1 MRHEFTPSD
10 TGRSVE
16 SEMSQIAQAVAGVHR
31 GPFDEGALREKFEQ
45 ARNGLPGGQSDLVLV
60 FVTPPLIPQAA
71 EILEVAQVHSRARVL
86 AGCSGRGVIGNDE
99 EVEEGPAV
107 AFCALRL
114 PGAHV
119 VPLHL
124 SAADLQDAEG
134 PAWWHARCQVGL
146 DISRGWMAFAD
157 PFSMDAEAWLR
168 QWNDAYPGVATVG
181 GLAGA
186 AANSSQTHL
195 FLNQQ
200 IHNDGCVALS
210 IGGSVALEPLVSQ
223 GCRPI
228 GRPWTVTAADRNLI
242 QKIGNLPALSVLQ
255 DTFDSLPAA
264 DKARAG
270 GNIFVGLAMNEY
282 QEEHRR
288 GDFLVRNLL
297 AADPQSG
304 VVAVGAKVRVGQTL
318 QFQFRDSASAD
329 EDLSTTLEVTRSRLS
344 GRRVLSACLCSCA
357 GRGSRLF
364 GQPNH
369 DARRLH
375 GGLGTEV
382 PLAGFFG
389 NGEIGPVGGRN
400 YVHGYTASAALFT
413 TDEPPPCG

>member
-1 MRHEFTPSD
+1 
-10 TGRSVE
+10 
-16 SEMSQIAQAVAGVHR
+16 MSLIGQAIAGVHR
-31 GPFDEGALREKFEQ
+31 GPFDEGALREKFEE
-45 ARNGLPGGQSDLVLV
+45 ARRQLPDGHSDLVLV
-60 FVTPPLIPQAA
+60 FVTAPLVHQAA
-71 EILEVAQVHSRARVL
+71 DILEIAQVHARARVL

-99 EVEEGPAV
+99 EVEDGPAV
-107 AFCALRL
+107 AFCALHL

-119 VPLHL
+119 VPVHI
-124 SAADLQDAEG
+124 SASDLQNAEG
-134 PAWWHARCQVGL
+134 PTWWHSRCQVGL
-146 DISRGWMAFAD
+146 EASRGWMAFVD

-181 GLAGA
+181 GLAGGA
-186 AANSSQTHL
+186 PQASQTHL

-200 IHNDGCVALS
+200 VHTDGCVALS
-210 IGGSVALEPLVSQ
+210 IGGNVALEPLVSQ

-329 EDLSTTLEVTRSRLS
+329 EDLSSTLEVIRSRLS
-344 GRRVLSACLCSCA
+344 RRRVLSACLCSCA

-364 GQPNH
+364 GQPHH

-413 TDEPPPCG
+413 TDEPPPSG